1 MRVQIS
7 KWGNSTALR
16 IPKSVVDELGLKP
29 GQEVDLVVEGR
40 EARFKPIMS
49 IPIYRPADLYAEM
62 DRLGL
67 ENAPPLEDWGP
78 DVGAEIIDDAYS
90 RGETASG
97 SGRSGMGGSDAHKGK
112 GAGWR
117 KARSDLDR

>member
-40 EARFKPIMS
+40 EARLKPVTKM
-49 IPIYRPADLYAEM
+49 PFYRIEDLVAEM
-62 DRLGL
+62 KRLGPQN
-67 ENAPPLEDWGP
+67 EPPLEDWGP
-78 DVGAEIIDDAYS
+78 VEAPWPNEIP
-90 RGETASG
+90 
-97 SGRSGMGGSDAHKGK
+97 KK
-112 GAGWR
+112 
-117 KARSDLDR
+117 